1 MISRVKISAL
11 KSIDKLSVECTK
23 LNVLTGTNSSGKS
36 TFLQALLLV
45 NQNAEK
51 WHGLNGKLVSLGDF
65 RLDAKN
71 FNVSADEIVIEIET
85 LPTKFVPI
93 KMTFRDE
100 NNQPDESLLQKWLK
114 TIINRDNS
122 KGKFSLED
130 LDNAP
135 IFPTKYL
142 SCNRI
147 GWQDV
152 YQKNYGQIDDI
163 GINGEY
169 ALFYLQMNKS
179 KRLDSKLISDHS
191 SETLM
196 AQVNYWLNYI
206 VGKTIS
212 LEDIPGTD
220 IVKASYDIGDDR
232 KIRPRNVGSG
242 TSYLISLLILCLASK
257 KDDILIIENP
267 EIHLHPKAQSRICE
281 FLYFIS
287 QANRQLFVETHSDHI
302 FNGIRAGI
310 ATKSMAAEDI
320 AVNFF
325 RLDDRNCTQVTKIEF
340 GPNGRVLNYTEG
352 LFDQFDIDLDRM
364 LQI

>member
-1 MISRVKISAL
+1 MISKVKISAL
-11 KSIDKLSVECTK
+11 KSIDHLSLDCAK

-51 WHGLNGKLVSLGDF
+51 WHGLNGRLVSLGDF

-71 FNVSADEIVIEIET
+71 FNISADEIVIEIET
-85 LPTKFVPI
+85 QPASAVPI
-93 KMTFRDE
+93 KMTFKEE
-100 NNQPDESLLQKWLK
+100 NSQSDESLIGKWAK
-114 TIINRDNS
+114 TIEMNSS
-122 KGKFSLED
+122 KG
-130 LDNAP
+130 
-135 IFPTKYL
+135 IFPRKILDTIPSFSTKYL

-147 GWQDV
+147 SGQDV

-169 ALFYLQMNKS
+169 ALFYLQMHKS
-179 KRLDSKLISDHS
+179 KRLDSALIYDSS

-206 VGKTIS
+206 VGTTIS

-242 TSYLISLLILCLASK
+242 TSYLISLLVLCLSSS

-267 EIHLHPKAQSRICE
+267 EIHLHPRAQSRICE

-287 QANRQLFVETHSDHI
+287 QANRQLFIETHSDHI
-302 FNGIRAGI
+302 FNGIRVGI
-310 ATKSMAAEDI
+310 ATKSMTAEDV

-325 RLDDRNCTQVTKIEF
+325 SLDERHCTQVTKIEF
-340 GPNGRVLNYTEG
+340 GKNGRVLNYTEG